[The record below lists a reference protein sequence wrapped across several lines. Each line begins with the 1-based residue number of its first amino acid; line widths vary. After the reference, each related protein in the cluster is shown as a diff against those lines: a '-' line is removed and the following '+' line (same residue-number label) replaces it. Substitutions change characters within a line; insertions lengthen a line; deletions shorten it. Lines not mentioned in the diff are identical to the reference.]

1 MSICRKCLASGLEFI
16 NVLPDFPIRNVIYH
30 AAVASSLGTS
40 FLTERHLD
48 IDLLHSISG
57 DPATRRHNQLLQEHF
72 EIMLPFAD
80 GVPVAQ
86 LLKLRRREEEAFF
99 RFQAAMHRMVTEI
112 RSQGAEM
119 TVHDARSL
127 YGDVIRPRLAE
138 LDQRVNEAKRD
149 LVRHPAASPRGNRGS
164 TWLGFLFRGTC
175 CGNSSRSRGIGSLQ
189 VSAGHDGDNDRTF
202 RCEEVDTSRQHVLPM
217 AGEKLV
223 PEEKL
228 RLEPPGETKIA
239 HGAHNPLGP
248 GAPPFASGRNA
259 ALIRAGG

>member
-1 MSICRKCLASGLEFI
+1 MRLWLA
-16 NVLPDFPIRNVIYH
+16 H
-30 AAVASSLGTS
+30 LGTS

-149 LVRHPAASPRGNRGS
+149 LVRHPAASLAGTVAVLG
-164 TWLGFLFRGTC
+164 LGFF
-175 CGNSSRSRGIGSLQ
+175 S
-189 VSAGHDGDNDRTF
+189 
-202 RCEEVDTSRQHVLPM
+202 
-217 AGEKLV
+217 
-223 PEEKL
+223 
-228 RLEPPGETKIA
+228 
-239 HGAHNPLGP
+239 GAL
-248 GAPPFASGRNA
+248 AVEIQA
-259 ALIRAGG
+259 ALGALGLYKSVQDMTATTIALSDVKKSIRHDDMYFLWRVKNLSRKKS